1 MNWYLLHISALP
13 ESAYAKWY
21 AVMDARK
28 RRKTAALCFQEDKQR
43 TVFADMLA
51 RLALSAHVGCAPES
65 IVFSTR
71 PGGKPFAPDLPTEFN
86 VSHCDD
92 LVVCIVDDRP
102 VGIDV
107 EKIRPISHRLLLRVC
122 SPQECAFVLGGGPL
136 SQCPDILEDNS
147 VLERFFR
154 IWTAKEAYTKYTGTG
169 LTVDLH
175 QIHVD
180 AAKIR
185 TSVYGEYVISLCGEG
200 FCVST
205 DVCVPPPR
213 HVAL

>member
-1 MNWYLLHISALP
+1 MNWYLLHISSLP
-13 ESAYAKWY
+13 ESAYTKWY

-28 RRKTAALCFQEDKQR
+28 RRKTDALCFREDKQR
-43 TVFADMLA
+43 AVFADMLV
-51 RLALSAHVGCAPES
+51 RLALCAHVGCTPES
-65 IVFSTR
+65 IVFSTH
-71 PGGKPFAPDLPTEFN
+71 PGGKPFAPDLPAEFN

-122 SPQECAFVLGGGPL
+122 SPQECAFVLGEHL
-136 SQCPDILEDNS
+136 SKCPDMLTDTA

-169 LTVDLH
+169 LTVDLR
-175 QIHVD
+175 QIHAD

-185 TSVYGEYVISLCGEG
+185 TSVYGEYVISLCSETFSVGA
-200 FCVST
+200 
-205 DVCVPPPR
+205 DVRLPLPTPITP
-213 HVAL
+213 